1 MKTRIALS
9 ALALAVL
16 AGCGGGGPEG
26 PAAPSTN
33 ETSRVIAFGDSLTD
47 GGAYSR
53 GNSLLLQ
60 APPPQGGGVPAALA
74 NQVGKFTN
82 SPGDNWVEVLAKKLG
97 TTIAPERFEMGSLRE
112 RVVVVPQEGFLFGG
126 TICENI
132 RIARPGATDA
142 DVAAALQA
150 IGVLERFEEFPEG
163 LDTEVRERG
172 SRLSAGERQLV
183 SLARAALVDPAVLVL
198 DEATSNL
205 DPGTEAVVEKALERL
220 MDGRTVIVV
229 AHRLSTV
236 RRADRIAVIDHA
248 HLVELGTHEELVVRG
263 GRYAALAEAWARSQP
278 TTEGTVG
285 R

>member
-97 TTIAPERFEMGSLRE
+97 TTIAPERFEMGSAQPGGRQQRRQHGGQRHQLRP
-112 RVVVVPQEGFLFGG
+112 R
-126 TICENI
+126 
-132 RIARPGATDA
+132 R
-142 DVAAALQA
+142 
-150 IGVLERFEEFPEG
+150 
-163 LDTEVRERG
+163 
-172 SRLSAGERQLV
+172 
-183 SLARAALVDPAVLVL
+183 LARGAGAGRRLLPA
-198 DEATSNL
+198 
-205 DPGTEAVVEKALERL
+205 GT
-220 MDGRTVIVV
+220 RT
-229 AHRLSTV
+229 
-236 RRADRIAVIDHA
+236 ADRPVQQ
-248 HLVELGTHEELVVRG
+248 R
-263 GRYAALAEAWARSQP
+263 RP
-278 TTEGTVG
+278 PCP
-285 R
+285 